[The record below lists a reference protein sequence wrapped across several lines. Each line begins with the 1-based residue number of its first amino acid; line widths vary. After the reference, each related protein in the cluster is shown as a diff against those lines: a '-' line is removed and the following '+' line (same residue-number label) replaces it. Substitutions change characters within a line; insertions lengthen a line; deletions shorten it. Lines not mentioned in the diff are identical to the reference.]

1 MNDEKNIV
9 EVLEERGR
17 IDLTD
22 LASLFLP
29 SPPIRCWEEDF
40 DGEECE
46 EDCDDCE
53 EEEEFEGEER
63 KECKDWD

>member
-1 MNDEKNIV
+1 MLEKSIV

-17 IDLTD
+17 IDLND

-29 SPPIRCWEEDF
+29 SPPVRCWEEDF

-46 EDCDDCE
+46 EDYEDCE
-53 EEEEFEGEER
+53 EEEEFES
-63 KECKDWD
+63 KECKKCKDWD